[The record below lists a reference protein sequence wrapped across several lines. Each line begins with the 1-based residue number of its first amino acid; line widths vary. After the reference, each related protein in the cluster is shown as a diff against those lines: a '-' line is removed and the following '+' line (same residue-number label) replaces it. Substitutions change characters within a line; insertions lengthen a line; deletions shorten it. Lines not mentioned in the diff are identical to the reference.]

1 MPFIWKYD
9 RCLCSCLDVCHLL
22 VLVDDSA
29 VEWVC
34 KQKGVLEMG
43 ERGPRTPPDT
53 SLGWVGW
60 KDATVS
66 TPVSLFLGALRG
78 NG

>member
-53 SLGWVGW
+53 SL
-60 KDATVS
+60 
-66 TPVSLFLGALRG
+66 
-78 NG
+78 